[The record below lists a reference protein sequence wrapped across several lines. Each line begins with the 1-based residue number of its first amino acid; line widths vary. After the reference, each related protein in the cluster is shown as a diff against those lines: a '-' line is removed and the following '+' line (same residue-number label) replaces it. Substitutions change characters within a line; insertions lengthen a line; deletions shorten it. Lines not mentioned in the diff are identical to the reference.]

1 MKDLECWHVL
11 KGEVIVLHIELKV
24 FLIINLLSLIIY
36 MLGVGLVMKLR
47 NCPRMDRKAS
57 WNIAINLV
65 SFTFKS
71 IAWIEILAAYDPIQ
85 EKKMGYQKYNEF
97 LWDS

>member
-1 MKDLECWHVL
+1 MKDIESRHAL
-11 KGEVIVLHIELKV
+11 KGEVIVLHIEFKV
-24 FLIINLLSLIIY
+24 FLIINLLSLIMY

-47 NCPRMDRKAS
+47 NCPRMDRKAW

-65 SFTFKS
+65 SFAIKS
-71 IAWIEILAAYDPIQ
+71 IAWIEVLAAYDPMQ
-85 EKKMGYQKYNEF
+85 EKKMGYQIYSEF

>member
-1 MKDLECWHVL
+1 MKDLESWHVL

-24 FLIINLLSLIIY
+24 FLIINLLSLVLY

-47 NCPRMDRKAS
+47 NCPRMDRKAW

-71 IAWIEILAAYDPIQ
+71 IAWIEILANYDPVQ
-85 EKKMGYQKYNEF
+85 EEKMGYQKYNEF